1 MSVEKVN
8 KYKEEK
14 ANRKETLAKQKKK
27 AKAVKAG
34 LITGGVVIVALL
46 AAAIGLTI
54 RNERIAY
61 LNSRPDYNTT
71 AMILGDLSGVLATEA
86 ETEAST
92 EAETEASSEETE
104 AAPEETAAEEPEA

>member
-86 ETEAST
+86 ETA
-92 EAETEASSEETE
+92 AEETE
-104 AAPEETAAEEPEA
+104 APTEAAAETAAEEPEA